1 MLCKRVVS
9 LISLLA
15 SVVLFTLR
23 MSNQRILVVSA
34 VSETAMWLSRLLAV
48 EGATVD
54 ALTDG
59 AAAFQRVWDEEYDV
73 IVSEIG
79 TPGIDGRDLYM
90 AFQNT
95 WPELTDRMVFVCGE
109 PTPEVQ
115 EFVTRTGVP
124 CLQAPVSRVA
134 LRDAVHALRAVPRQR
149 ALV

>member
-1 MLCKRVVS
+1 ML
-9 LISLLA
+9 
-15 SVVLFTLR
+15 
-23 MSNQRILVVSA
+23 NQRILVVSA
-34 VSETAMWLSRLLAV
+34 MSETAMWLSRLLEA

-109 PTPEVQ
+109 PTREVR
-115 EFVTRTGVP
+115 EFVTRTAVP
-124 CLQAPVSRVA
+124 CLLAPVSRVA
-134 LRDAVHALRAVPRQR
+134 LCDAVRAVRAVPAPRS
-149 ALV
+149 LV

>member
-1 MLCKRVVS
+1 ML
-9 LISLLA
+9 
-15 SVVLFTLR
+15 
-23 MSNQRILVVSA
+23 NQRILVVSA
-34 VSETAMWLSRLLAV
+34 MSETAMWLSRLLEA
-48 EGATVD
+48 EGNTVD

-73 IVSEIG
+73 IVSEVG

-109 PTPEVQ
+109 STPEVR
-115 EFVTRTGVP
+115 EFVTRTAVP
-124 CLQAPVSRVA
+124 CLLAPVSRVA
-134 LRDAVHALRAVPRQR
+134 LRDAVRAVRAVPARR

>member
-1 MLCKRVVS
+1 
-9 LISLLA
+9 
-15 SVVLFTLR
+15 
-23 MSNQRILVVSA
+23 
-34 VSETAMWLSRLLAV
+34 MWLSKLLEA

-59 AAAFQRVWDEEYDV
+59 LAAFQRVWDEEYDV

-109 PTPEVQ
+109 LTSAVR
-115 EFVTRTGVP
+115 EFVTRTSVP
-124 CLQAPVSRVA
+124 CVPAPVSRVA
-134 LRDAVHALRAVPRQR
+134 LFDAVRAAGARSAPR
-149 ALV
+149 ALA